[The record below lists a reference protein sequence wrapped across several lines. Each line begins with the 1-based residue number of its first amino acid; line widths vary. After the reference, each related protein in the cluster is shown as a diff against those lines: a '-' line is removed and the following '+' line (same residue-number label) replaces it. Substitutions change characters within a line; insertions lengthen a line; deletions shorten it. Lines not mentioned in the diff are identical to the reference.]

1 MVRPAAERPDAGTRL
16 HLAALPQSSPAD
28 GPWRDA
34 LPERPALV
42 VSSPLSALAHYRTL
56 PSLASGP
63 WMALAIAARA
73 PYAMIPLGTM
83 TAITV
88 STGSIATGGLASGL
102 VAAATA
108 VAGPL
113 IGRAADRTGQ
123 RLVLSILTPIN
134 AIALALLLVAA
145 LQAWDGPLLW
155 AICLLTGS
163 SAVPVGSFTRA
174 RWVELARD
182 PKDLGTALSYESTV
196 DELSFVLGPALVGI
210 AASTAFSAAPLAIA
224 AALVAAAGIPFAL
237 TAPRREAAPAPVGTP
252 QTASA
257 GATADAAPAR
267 RSSRTLTGDLPAI
280 GAVPSE
286 APLSEHPV
294 PASVADAAP
303 APSIQRVLL
312 AVLPAIVV
320 MVCIGAFFGSVQA
333 GTTERADVLGAAGS
347 AGIVYAF
354 MGLTSALTAL
364 LVVLVPESVSLAARV
379 LVGGA
384 GMALFI
390 ALTAFMGTL
399 TTTGAMLM
407 LAGLFIGPTMV
418 TAFSLTERRTPPGGT
433 GVAMTSMQSSVT
445 VGQAA
450 GASLGGALAASIGAQ
465 GAYGLATVV
474 SVVIALVG
482 GAVVLRRR

>member
-1 MVRPAAERPDAGTRL
+1 M
-16 HLAALPQSSPAD
+16 
-28 GPWRDA
+28 
-34 LPERPALV
+34 
-42 VSSPLSALAHYRTL
+42 VSSAPGALARYRSL
-56 PSLASGP
+56 PSIASGP
-63 WMALAIAARA
+63 WMALAMAARA

-102 VAAATA
+102 VAAASA

-113 IGRAADRTGQ
+113 IGRAADRSGQ
-123 RLVLSILTPIN
+123 RLVLTILTPIN
-134 AIALALLLVAA
+134 ALALSLLLVAA
-145 LQAWDGPLLW
+145 LSSWDGPLLW
-155 AICLLTGS
+155 AICLLTGG

-224 AALVAAAGIPFAL
+224 AALVAMAGIPFAV
-237 TAPRREAAPAPVGTP
+237 TTPRRERDR
-252 QTASA
+252 A
-257 GATADAAPAR
+257 GLTDRSADAAAARRVPAR
-267 RSSRTLTGDLPAI
+267 TVTGEIPAV
-280 GAVPSE
+280 GSVPPE
-286 APLSEHPV
+286 APFAEHPA

-303 APSIQRVLL
+303 APSIHRVLL

-333 GTTERADVLGAAGS
+333 GTTERADMLGAAGS

-364 LVVLVPESVSLAARV
+364 LVVLLPDSVTLAARV
-379 LVGGA
+379 LIGGA
-384 GMALFI
+384 GMAAFV
-390 ALTAFMGTL
+390 ALTALMGTL
-399 TTTGAMLM
+399 TTTGATLM

-450 GASLGGALAASIGAQ
+450 GASLGGVLAAAIGAQ
-465 GAYGLATVV
+465 GAYGLAAAV

-482 GAVVLRRR
+482 GFVVLRRR

>member
-1 MVRPAAERPDAGTRL
+1 M
-16 HLAALPQSSPAD
+16 
-28 GPWRDA
+28 
-34 LPERPALV
+34 
-42 VSSPLSALAHYRTL
+42 VSSSSSAIARYRSL
-56 PSLASGP
+56 PTIASGS
-63 WMALAIAARA
+63 WMALAMAARA

-102 VAAATA
+102 VAAASA

-113 IGRAADRTGQ
+113 IGRAADRAGQ
-123 RLVLSILTPIN
+123 RRVLMTLTPIN
-134 AIALALLLVAA
+134 AIALGLLLLAA

-155 AICLLTGS
+155 AICLLTGG

-224 AALVAAAGIPFAL
+224 AALVALAGIPFAL
-237 TAPRREAAPAPVGTP
+237 TTPRSEHAATIGAGAGAGATERTADGTAGAHTPHRVSTRTVTGEMPAIGSVPSDAPFAEHHTPAPVS
-252 QTASA
+252 AS
-257 GATADAAPAR
+257 T
-267 RSSRTLTGDLPAI
+267 
-280 GAVPSE
+280 
-286 APLSEHPV
+286 
-294 PASVADAAP
+294 P
-303 APSIQRVLL
+303 APSIKRVLL

-320 MVCIGAFFGSVQA
+320 MVCIGTFFGSVQA
-333 GTTERADVLGAAGS
+333 GTTERADLLGAAGS

-364 LVVLVPESVSLAARV
+364 LVVLLPDSVTLAARV

-384 GMALFI
+384 GMAVFI
-390 ALTAFMGTL
+390 ALTAFMGSLTMTGVTL
-399 TTTGAMLM
+399 MI
-407 LAGLFIGPTMV
+407 AGLFIGPTMV

-465 GAYGLATVV
+465 GAYGLATLV
-474 SVVIALVG
+474 SIVIALVG
-482 GAVVLRRR
+482 GFVVLRRR

>member
-1 MVRPAAERPDAGTRL
+1 M
-16 HLAALPQSSPAD
+16 
-28 GPWRDA
+28 
-34 LPERPALV
+34 
-42 VSSPLSALAHYRTL
+42 VSSSSSAIARYRSL
-56 PSLASGP
+56 PTIASGS
-63 WMALAIAARA
+63 WMALAMAARA

-102 VAAATA
+102 VAAASA

-113 IGRAADRTGQ
+113 IGRAADRSGQ
-123 RLVLSILTPIN
+123 RRVLTILTPLN
-134 AIALALLLVAA
+134 AIALGLLLLAA

-155 AICLLTGS
+155 AICLLTGGT
-163 SAVPVGSFTRA
+163 AVPVGSFTRA

-224 AALVAAAGIPFAL
+224 AALVALAGIPFAL
-237 TAPRREAAPAPVGTP
+237 TTPRSEHAVAIGAGAGAAERTADGTAAATAPHRVSTRTVTGEMPAIGSVPSDAPFAEHHTPAPVS
-252 QTASA
+252 AS
-257 GATADAAPAR
+257 T
-267 RSSRTLTGDLPAI
+267 
-280 GAVPSE
+280 
-286 APLSEHPV
+286 
-294 PASVADAAP
+294 P
-303 APSIQRVLL
+303 APSIKRVLL

-320 MVCIGAFFGSVQA
+320 MVCIGTFFGSVQA

-364 LVVLVPESVSLAARV
+364 LVVLLPDSVTLAARV

-384 GMALFI
+384 GMAVFI
-390 ALTAFMGTL
+390 ALTAFMGSLTMTGVTL
-399 TTTGAMLM
+399 MI
-407 LAGLFIGPTMV
+407 AGLFIGPTMV

-465 GAYGLATVV
+465 GAYGLAALV

-482 GAVVLRRR
+482 GFVVLRRR

>member
-1 MVRPAAERPDAGTRL
+1 M
-16 HLAALPQSSPAD
+16 
-28 GPWRDA
+28 
-34 LPERPALV
+34 
-42 VSSPLSALAHYRTL
+42 VSSSSSAIARYRSL
-56 PSLASGP
+56 PTIASGS
-63 WMALAIAARA
+63 WMALAMAARA

-102 VAAATA
+102 VAAASA

-113 IGRAADRTGQ
+113 IGRAADRSGQ
-123 RLVLSILTPIN
+123 RRVLTILTPLN
-134 AIALALLLVAA
+134 ALALGLLLLAA
-145 LQAWDGPLLW
+145 LQAWDGPLLS
-155 AICLLTGS
+155 AICLLTGGT
-163 SAVPVGSFTRA
+163 AVPVGSFTRA

-224 AALVAAAGIPFAL
+224 AALVALAGIPFAL
-237 TAPRREAAPAPVGTP
+237 TTPRSEHAGVGASAGVGAGAGAAERTADGTAAATAPHRVSTRTVTGEMPAIGSVPSDAPFAEHHTPAPVS
-252 QTASA
+252 AS
-257 GATADAAPAR
+257 T
-267 RSSRTLTGDLPAI
+267 
-280 GAVPSE
+280 
-286 APLSEHPV
+286 
-294 PASVADAAP
+294 P
-303 APSIQRVLL
+303 APSIKRVLL

-320 MVCIGAFFGSVQA
+320 MVCIGTFFGSVQA
-333 GTTERADVLGAAGS
+333 GTTERADLLGAAGS

-364 LVVLVPESVSLAARV
+364 LVVLLPDSVTLAARV

-384 GMALFI
+384 GMAVFI
-390 ALTAFMGTL
+390 ALTAFMGSLTMTGVTL
-399 TTTGAMLM
+399 MI
-407 LAGLFIGPTMV
+407 AGLFIGPTMV

-465 GAYGLATVV
+465 GAYGLATLV
-474 SVVIALVG
+474 SIVIALVG
-482 GAVVLRRR
+482 GFVVLRRR

>member
-1 MVRPAAERPDAGTRL
+1 M
-16 HLAALPQSSPAD
+16 
-28 GPWRDA
+28 
-34 LPERPALV
+34 
-42 VSSPLSALAHYRTL
+42 VSSSSSAIARYRSL
-56 PSLASGP
+56 PTIASGS
-63 WMALAIAARA
+63 WMALAMAARA

-102 VAAATA
+102 VAAASA

-113 IGRAADRTGQ
+113 IGRAADRSGQ
-123 RLVLSILTPIN
+123 RRVLTILTPLN
-134 AIALALLLVAA
+134 AIALGLLLLAA

-155 AICLLTGS
+155 AICLFTGGT
-163 SAVPVGSFTRA
+163 AVPVGSFTRA
-174 RWVELARD
+174 RWVKLARD

-224 AALVAAAGIPFAL
+224 AALVALAGIPFAL
-237 TAPRREAAPAPVGTP
+237 TTPRSEHARASGTPDAARAGSAAPTASNPSATGVRVSTRTVTGEMPAIGSVPSDAPFAEHRTPAPVS
-252 QTASA
+252 AS
-257 GATADAAPAR
+257 T
-267 RSSRTLTGDLPAI
+267 
-280 GAVPSE
+280 
-286 APLSEHPV
+286 
-294 PASVADAAP
+294 P
-303 APSIQRVLL
+303 APSIKRVLL

-320 MVCIGAFFGSVQA
+320 MVCIGTFFGSVQA
-333 GTTERADVLGAAGS
+333 GTTERADLLGAAGS

-364 LVVLVPESVSLAARV
+364 LVVLLPDSVTLAARV

-384 GMALFI
+384 GMAVFI
-390 ALTAFMGTL
+390 ALTAFMGSLTMTGVTL
-399 TTTGAMLM
+399 MI
-407 LAGLFIGPTMV
+407 AGLFIGPTMV

-465 GAYGLATVV
+465 GAYGLATLV
-474 SVVIALVG
+474 SIVIALVG
-482 GAVVLRRR
+482 GFVVLRRR

>member
-1 MVRPAAERPDAGTRL
+1 
-16 HLAALPQSSPAD
+16 
-28 GPWRDA
+28 
-34 LPERPALV
+34 
-42 VSSPLSALAHYRTL
+42 
-56 PSLASGP
+56 
-63 WMALAIAARA
+63 
-73 PYAMIPLGTM
+73 M

-102 VAAATA
+102 VAAASA

-113 IGRAADRTGQ
+113 IGRAADRSGQ
-123 RLVLSILTPIN
+123 RRVLTILTPLN
-134 AIALALLLVAA
+134 AIALGLLLLAA

-155 AICLLTGS
+155 AICLLTGGT
-163 SAVPVGSFTRA
+163 AVPVGSFTRA

-224 AALVAAAGIPFAL
+224 AALVALAGIPFAL
-237 TAPRREAAPAPVGTP
+237 TTPRSEHAGVGASAGVGAGAAERTADGTAAATAPHRVSTRTVTGEMPAIGSVPSDAPFADHHTPAPVS
-252 QTASA
+252 AS
-257 GATADAAPAR
+257 T
-267 RSSRTLTGDLPAI
+267 
-280 GAVPSE
+280 
-286 APLSEHPV
+286 
-294 PASVADAAP
+294 P
-303 APSIQRVLL
+303 APSIKRVLL

-320 MVCIGAFFGSVQA
+320 MVCIGTFFGSVQA
-333 GTTERADVLGAAGS
+333 GTTARADLLGAAGS

-364 LVVLVPESVSLAARV
+364 LVVLLPDSVTLAARV

-384 GMALFI
+384 GMAVFI
-390 ALTAFMGTL
+390 ALTAFMGSLTMTGVTL
-399 TTTGAMLM
+399 MI
-407 LAGLFIGPTMV
+407 AGLFIGPTMV

-465 GAYGLATVV
+465 GAYGLATLV
-474 SVVIALVG
+474 SIVIALVG
-482 GAVVLRRR
+482 GFVVLRRR

>member
-1 MVRPAAERPDAGTRL
+1 M
-16 HLAALPQSSPAD
+16 
-28 GPWRDA
+28 
-34 LPERPALV
+34 
-42 VSSPLSALAHYRTL
+42 VSSAPGALARYRSL
-56 PSLASGP
+56 PSIASGP
-63 WMALAIAARA
+63 WMALAMAARA

-102 VAAATA
+102 VAAASA

-113 IGRAADRTGQ
+113 IGRAADRSGQ
-123 RLVLSILTPIN
+123 RLVLTILTPIN
-134 AIALALLLVAA
+134 ALALSLLLVAA
-145 LQAWDGPLLW
+145 LSSWDGPLLW
-155 AICLLTGS
+155 AICLLTGG

-224 AALVAAAGIPFAL
+224 AALVAMAGIPFAV
-237 TAPRREAAPAPVGTP
+237 TTPRRERDR
-252 QTASA
+252 A
-257 GATADAAPAR
+257 GLTDRSADAAAARRVPAR
-267 RSSRTLTGDLPAI
+267 TVTGEIPAV
-280 GAVPSE
+280 GSVPPE
-286 APLSEHPV
+286 APFAEHPA

-303 APSIQRVLL
+303 APSIHRVLL

-333 GTTERADVLGAAGS
+333 GTTERADMLGAAGS

-364 LVVLVPESVSLAARV
+364 LVVLLPDSVTLAARV
-379 LVGGA
+379 LIGGA
-384 GMALFI
+384 GMAAFV
-390 ALTAFMGTL
+390 ALTALMSTL
-399 TTTGAMLM
+399 TTTGATLM

-450 GASLGGALAASIGAQ
+450 GASLGGVLAAAIGPQ
-465 GAYGLATVV
+465 GAYGLAAAV

-482 GAVVLRRR
+482 GFVVLRRR

>member
-1 MVRPAAERPDAGTRL
+1 M
-16 HLAALPQSSPAD
+16 
-28 GPWRDA
+28 
-34 LPERPALV
+34 
-42 VSSPLSALAHYRTL
+42 VSSSSSAIARYRSL
-56 PSLASGP
+56 PTIASGS
-63 WMALAIAARA
+63 WMALAMAARA

-102 VAAATA
+102 VAAASA

-113 IGRAADRTGQ
+113 IGRAADRSGQ
-123 RLVLSILTPIN
+123 RRVLTILTPLN
-134 AIALALLLVAA
+134 ALALGLLLLAA

-155 AICLLTGS
+155 AICLLTGGT
-163 SAVPVGSFTRA
+163 AVPVGSFTRA

-224 AALVAAAGIPFAL
+224 AALVALAGIPFAL
-237 TAPRREAAPAPVGTP
+237 TTPRSEHAGVGASAGVGAGAGATERTGDGTAEATAPHRASNRTVTGEMPAIGSVPSDAPFAEHRTPAPVS
-252 QTASA
+252 AS
-257 GATADAAPAR
+257 T
-267 RSSRTLTGDLPAI
+267 
-280 GAVPSE
+280 
-286 APLSEHPV
+286 
-294 PASVADAAP
+294 P
-303 APSIQRVLL
+303 APSIKRVLL

-320 MVCIGAFFGSVQA
+320 MVCIGTFFGSVQA
-333 GTTERADVLGAAGS
+333 GTTERADLLGAAGS

-364 LVVLVPESVSLAARV
+364 LVVLLPDSVTLAARV

-384 GMALFI
+384 GMAVFI
-390 ALTAFMGTL
+390 ALTAFMGSLTMTGVTL
-399 TTTGAMLM
+399 MI
-407 LAGLFIGPTMV
+407 AGLFIGPTMV

-465 GAYGLATVV
+465 GAYGLATLV
-474 SVVIALVG
+474 SIVIALVG
-482 GAVVLRRR
+482 GFVVLRRR

>member
-1 MVRPAAERPDAGTRL
+1 M
-16 HLAALPQSSPAD
+16 
-28 GPWRDA
+28 
-34 LPERPALV
+34 
-42 VSSPLSALAHYRTL
+42 VSSAPGALARYRSL
-56 PSLASGP
+56 PSIASGP
-63 WMALAIAARA
+63 WMALAMAARA

-102 VAAATA
+102 VAAASA

-113 IGRAADRTGQ
+113 IGRAADRSGQ
-123 RLVLSILTPIN
+123 RLVLAILTPIN
-134 AIALALLLVAA
+134 ALALSLLLVAA
-145 LQAWDGPLLW
+145 LSSWDGPLLW
-155 AICLLTGS
+155 AICLLTGG

-224 AALVAAAGIPFAL
+224 AALVAMAGIPFAV
-237 TAPRREAAPAPVGTP
+237 TTPRRERDRAGLTDRSADGAPDPTDRAAARRV
-252 QTASA
+252 
-257 GATADAAPAR
+257 PAR
-267 RSSRTLTGDLPAI
+267 TVTGEIPAV
-280 GAVPSE
+280 GSVPPE
-286 APLSEHPV
+286 APFAEHPA

-303 APSIQRVLL
+303 APSIHRVLL

-333 GTTERADVLGAAGS
+333 GTTERADMLGAAGS

-364 LVVLVPESVSLAARV
+364 LVVLVPDSVTLAARV
-379 LVGGA
+379 LIGGA
-384 GMALFI
+384 GMAAFV
-390 ALTAFMGTL
+390 ALTALMGTL
-399 TTTGAMLM
+399 TATGATLM

-450 GASLGGALAASIGAQ
+450 GASLGGVLAAAIGAQ
-465 GAYGLATVV
+465 GAYGLAAAV

-482 GAVVLRRR
+482 GFVVLRRR

>member
-1 MVRPAAERPDAGTRL
+1 M
-16 HLAALPQSSPAD
+16 
-28 GPWRDA
+28 
-34 LPERPALV
+34 
-42 VSSPLSALAHYRTL
+42 VSSSSSAIARYRSL
-56 PSLASGP
+56 PTIASGS
-63 WMALAIAARA
+63 WMALAMAARA

-102 VAAATA
+102 VAAASA

-113 IGRAADRTGQ
+113 IGRAADRSGQ
-123 RLVLSILTPIN
+123 RRVLTILTPLN
-134 AIALALLLVAA
+134 ALALGLLLLAA

-155 AICLLTGS
+155 AICLLTGGT
-163 SAVPVGSFTRA
+163 AVPVGSFTRA

-224 AALVAAAGIPFAL
+224 AALVALAGIPFAL
-237 TAPRREAAPAPVGTP
+237 TTPRSEHAGVGASAGVGAAERTADGTAAATAPHRVSTRTVTGEMPAIGSVPSDAPFADHHTPAPVS
-252 QTASA
+252 AS
-257 GATADAAPAR
+257 T
-267 RSSRTLTGDLPAI
+267 
-280 GAVPSE
+280 
-286 APLSEHPV
+286 
-294 PASVADAAP
+294 P
-303 APSIQRVLL
+303 APSIKRVLL

-320 MVCIGAFFGSVQA
+320 MVCIGTFFGSVQA
-333 GTTERADVLGAAGS
+333 GTTERADLLGAAGS

-364 LVVLVPESVSLAARV
+364 LVVLLPDSVTLAARV

-384 GMALFI
+384 GMAVFI
-390 ALTAFMGTL
+390 ALTAFMGSLTMTGVTL
-399 TTTGAMLM
+399 MI
-407 LAGLFIGPTMV
+407 AGLFIGPTMV

-465 GAYGLATVV
+465 GAYGLATLV
-474 SVVIALVG
+474 SIVIALVG
-482 GAVVLRRR
+482 GFVVLRRR

>member
-1 MVRPAAERPDAGTRL
+1 M
-16 HLAALPQSSPAD
+16 
-28 GPWRDA
+28 
-34 LPERPALV
+34 
-42 VSSPLSALAHYRTL
+42 VSSSSSAIARYRSL
-56 PSLASGP
+56 PTIASGS
-63 WMALAIAARA
+63 WMALAMAARA

-102 VAAATA
+102 VAAASA
-108 VAGPL
+108 VVGPL
-113 IGRAADRTGQ
+113 IGRAADRSGQ
-123 RLVLSILTPIN
+123 RRVLTILTPLN
-134 AIALALLLVAA
+134 AIALGLLLLAA

-155 AICLLTGS
+155 AICLLTGGT
-163 SAVPVGSFTRA
+163 AVPVGSFTRA

-224 AALVAAAGIPFAL
+224 AALVALAGIPFAL
-237 TAPRREAAPAPVGTP
+237 TTPRSEHAGVGASAGVGAGAGAAERTADGTAAATAPHRVSTRTVTGEMPAIGSVPSDAPFAEHHTPAPVS
-252 QTASA
+252 AS
-257 GATADAAPAR
+257 T
-267 RSSRTLTGDLPAI
+267 
-280 GAVPSE
+280 
-286 APLSEHPV
+286 
-294 PASVADAAP
+294 P
-303 APSIQRVLL
+303 APSIKRVLL

-320 MVCIGAFFGSVQA
+320 MVCIGTFFGSVQA
-333 GTTERADVLGAAGS
+333 GTTERADLLGAAGS

-364 LVVLVPESVSLAARV
+364 LVVLLPDSVTLAARV

-384 GMALFI
+384 GMAVFI
-390 ALTAFMGTL
+390 ALTAFMGSLTMTGVTL
-399 TTTGAMLM
+399 MI
-407 LAGLFIGPTMV
+407 AGLFIGPTMV

-465 GAYGLATVV
+465 GAYGLATLV
-474 SVVIALVG
+474 SIVIALVG
-482 GAVVLRRR
+482 GFVVLRRR

>member
-1 MVRPAAERPDAGTRL
+1 M
-16 HLAALPQSSPAD
+16 
-28 GPWRDA
+28 
-34 LPERPALV
+34 
-42 VSSPLSALAHYRTL
+42 VSSSSSAIARYRSL
-56 PSLASGP
+56 PTIASGS
-63 WMALAIAARA
+63 WMALAMAARA

-102 VAAATA
+102 VAAASA

-113 IGRAADRTGQ
+113 IGRAADRSGQ
-123 RLVLSILTPIN
+123 RRVLMTLTPIN
-134 AIALALLLVAA
+134 ALALGLLLLAA

-155 AICLLTGS
+155 AICLLTGG

-224 AALVAAAGIPFAL
+224 AALVALAGIPFAL
-237 TAPRREAAPAPVGTP
+237 TTPRSEHAGASGTPDAARAGSAAPTASSPSATGVRASTRTVTGEMPAIGSVPSDAPFAEHHTPAPVS
-252 QTASA
+252 AS
-257 GATADAAPAR
+257 T
-267 RSSRTLTGDLPAI
+267 
-280 GAVPSE
+280 
-286 APLSEHPV
+286 
-294 PASVADAAP
+294 P
-303 APSIQRVLL
+303 APSIKRVLL

-320 MVCIGAFFGSVQA
+320 MVCIGTFFGSVQA

-364 LVVLVPESVSLAARV
+364 LVVLLPDSVTLAARV

-384 GMALFI
+384 GMAVFI
-390 ALTAFMGTL
+390 ALTAFMGSLTMTGVTL
-399 TTTGAMLM
+399 MI
-407 LAGLFIGPTMV
+407 AGLFIGPTMV

-465 GAYGLATVV
+465 GAYGLAALV

-482 GAVVLRRR
+482 GFVVLRRR

>member
-1 MVRPAAERPDAGTRL
+1 M
-16 HLAALPQSSPAD
+16 
-28 GPWRDA
+28 
-34 LPERPALV
+34 
-42 VSSPLSALAHYRTL
+42 VSSSSSAIARYRSL
-56 PSLASGP
+56 PTIASGS
-63 WMALAIAARA
+63 WMALAMAARA

-102 VAAATA
+102 VAAASA

-113 IGRAADRTGQ
+113 IGRAADRSGQ
-123 RLVLSILTPIN
+123 RRVLTILTPLN
-134 AIALALLLVAA
+134 AIALGLLLLAA

-155 AICLLTGS
+155 AICLFTGGT
-163 SAVPVGSFTRA
+163 AVPVGSFTRA

-224 AALVAAAGIPFAL
+224 AALVALAGIPFAL
-237 TAPRREAAPAPVGTP
+237 TTPRSEHAVAIGAGAGAGATERTGDGTTEATAPHRASTRTVTGEMPAIGSVPSDAPFAEHRTPAPVS
-252 QTASA
+252 AS
-257 GATADAAPAR
+257 T
-267 RSSRTLTGDLPAI
+267 
-280 GAVPSE
+280 
-286 APLSEHPV
+286 
-294 PASVADAAP
+294 P
-303 APSIQRVLL
+303 APSIKRVLL

-320 MVCIGAFFGSVQA
+320 MVCIGTFFGSVQA
-333 GTTERADVLGAAGS
+333 GTTERADLLGAAGS

-364 LVVLVPESVSLAARV
+364 LVVLLPDSVTLAARV

-384 GMALFI
+384 GMAVFI
-390 ALTAFMGTL
+390 ALTAFMGSLTMTGVTL
-399 TTTGAMLM
+399 MI
-407 LAGLFIGPTMV
+407 AGLFVGPTMV

-465 GAYGLATVV
+465 GAYGLATLV
-474 SVVIALVG
+474 SIVIALVG
-482 GAVVLRRR
+482 GFVVLRRR

>member
-1 MVRPAAERPDAGTRL
+1 MVS
-16 HLAALPQSSPAD
+16 SSPN
-28 GPWRDA
+28 
-34 LPERPALV
+34 
-42 VSSPLSALAHYRTL
+42 ALARYRSL
-56 PSLASGP
+56 PSISSGP
-63 WMALAIAARA
+63 WMALAMAARA

-102 VAAATA
+102 VAAASA

-113 IGRAADRTGQ
+113 IGRAADRSGQ
-123 RLVLSILTPIN
+123 RLVLTILTPIN
-134 AIALALLLVAA
+134 AIALTLLLVAA
-145 LQAWDGPLLW
+145 LMSWDGPLLW
-155 AICLLTGS
+155 AICLMTGG

-182 PKDLGTALSYESTV
+182 PKDLSTALSYESTV

-224 AALVAAAGIPFAL
+224 AALVALAGIPFAL
-237 TAPRREAAPAPVGTP
+237 TTPRRDRTAASEGAD
-252 QTASA
+252 A
-257 GATADAAPAR
+257 GA
-267 RSSRTLTGDLPAI
+267 RSHTSGRAMTGEIPAI
-280 GAVPSE
+280 GSVPSE
-286 APLSEHPV
+286 APFSEHPM
-294 PASVADAAP
+294 PASVAASAP

-354 MGLTSALTAL
+354 MGLTSAFTAL
-364 LVVLVPESVSLAARV
+364 LVVLLPDSMTLAARV
-379 LVGGA
+379 LIGGA
-384 GMALFI
+384 GMAVFV

-399 TTTGAMLM
+399 TTTGITLM

-450 GASLGGALAASIGAQ
+450 GAALGGVLAAVIGAH
-465 GAYGLATVV
+465 GAFGLAAVV

-482 GAVVLRRR
+482 GTVVLRRR

>member
-1 MVRPAAERPDAGTRL
+1 M
-16 HLAALPQSSPAD
+16 
-28 GPWRDA
+28 
-34 LPERPALV
+34 
-42 VSSPLSALAHYRTL
+42 VSSSSSAIARYRSL
-56 PSLASGP
+56 PTIASGS
-63 WMALAIAARA
+63 WMALAMAARA

-102 VAAATA
+102 VAAASA

-113 IGRAADRTGQ
+113 IGRAADRSGQ
-123 RLVLSILTPIN
+123 RRVLLTLTPLN
-134 AIALALLLVAA
+134 AIALGLLLLAA

-155 AICLLTGS
+155 AICLLTGG

-224 AALVAAAGIPFAL
+224 AALVALAGIPFAL
-237 TAPRREAAPAPVGTP
+237 TTPRSEHAGVGASAGVGAGAGATERTGDGTAAATAPHRVSTRTVTGEMPAIGSVPSDAPFAEHHTPAPVS
-252 QTASA
+252 AS
-257 GATADAAPAR
+257 T
-267 RSSRTLTGDLPAI
+267 
-280 GAVPSE
+280 
-286 APLSEHPV
+286 
-294 PASVADAAP
+294 P
-303 APSIQRVLL
+303 APSIKRVLL

-320 MVCIGAFFGSVQA
+320 MVCIGTFFGSVQA
-333 GTTERADVLGAAGS
+333 GTTERADLLGAAGS

-364 LVVLVPESVSLAARV
+364 LVVLLPDSVTLAARV

-384 GMALFI
+384 GMAVFI
-390 ALTAFMGTL
+390 ALTAFMGSLTMTGVTL
-399 TTTGAMLM
+399 MI
-407 LAGLFIGPTMV
+407 AGLFIGPTMV

-465 GAYGLATVV
+465 GAYGLATLV
-474 SVVIALVG
+474 SIVIALVG
-482 GAVVLRRR
+482 GFVVLRRR

>member
-1 MVRPAAERPDAGTRL
+1 M
-16 HLAALPQSSPAD
+16 
-28 GPWRDA
+28 
-34 LPERPALV
+34 
-42 VSSPLSALAHYRTL
+42 VSSSSSAIARYRSL
-56 PSLASGP
+56 PTIASGS
-63 WMALAIAARA
+63 WMALAMAARA

-102 VAAATA
+102 VAAASA

-113 IGRAADRTGQ
+113 IGRAADRSGQ
-123 RLVLSILTPIN
+123 RRVLTILTPLN
-134 AIALALLLVAA
+134 ALALGLLLLAA

-155 AICLLTGS
+155 AICLFTGGT
-163 SAVPVGSFTRA
+163 AVPVGSFTRA

-224 AALVAAAGIPFAL
+224 AALVALAGIPFAL
-237 TAPRREAAPAPVGTP
+237 TTPRSEHAGVGASAGVGAGAADRTADGTAGAPAPHR
-252 QTASA
+252 AS
-257 GATADAAPAR
+257 T
-267 RSSRTLTGDLPAI
+267 RTVTGEMPAI
-280 GAVPSE
+280 GSVPSD
-286 APLSEHPV
+286 APFAEHHTPAPV
-294 PASVADAAP
+294 SASTP
-303 APSIQRVLL
+303 APSIKRVLL

-320 MVCIGAFFGSVQA
+320 MVCIGTFFGSVQA
-333 GTTERADVLGAAGS
+333 GTTERADLLGAAGS

-364 LVVLVPESVSLAARV
+364 LVVLLPDSVTLAARV

-384 GMALFI
+384 GMAVFI
-390 ALTAFMGTL
+390 ALTAFMGSLTMTGVTL
-399 TTTGAMLM
+399 MI
-407 LAGLFIGPTMV
+407 AGLFVGPTMV

-465 GAYGLATVV
+465 GAYGLATLV
-474 SVVIALVG
+474 SIVIALVG
-482 GAVVLRRR
+482 GFVVLRRR

>member
-1 MVRPAAERPDAGTRL
+1 M
-16 HLAALPQSSPAD
+16 
-28 GPWRDA
+28 
-34 LPERPALV
+34 
-42 VSSPLSALAHYRTL
+42 VSSSSSAIARYRSL
-56 PSLASGP
+56 PTIASGS
-63 WMALAIAARA
+63 WMALAMAARA

-102 VAAATA
+102 VAAASA

-113 IGRAADRTGQ
+113 IGRAADRAGQ
-123 RLVLSILTPIN
+123 RRVLMTLTPIN
-134 AIALALLLVAA
+134 AIALGLLLLAA

-155 AICLLTGS
+155 AICLLTGG

-224 AALVAAAGIPFAL
+224 AALVALAGIPFAL
-237 TAPRREAAPAPVGTP
+237 TTPRSEHAAAIGAGAGAGATERTADGTAGAHTPHRVSTRTVTGEMPAIGSVPSDAPFAEHHTPAPVS
-252 QTASA
+252 AS
-257 GATADAAPAR
+257 T
-267 RSSRTLTGDLPAI
+267 
-280 GAVPSE
+280 
-286 APLSEHPV
+286 
-294 PASVADAAP
+294 P
-303 APSIQRVLL
+303 APSIKRVLL

-320 MVCIGAFFGSVQA
+320 MVCIGTFFGSVQA
-333 GTTERADVLGAAGS
+333 GTTERADLLGAAGS

-364 LVVLVPESVSLAARV
+364 LVVLLPDSVTLAARV

-384 GMALFI
+384 GMAVFI
-390 ALTAFMGTL
+390 ALTAFMGSLTMTGVTL
-399 TTTGAMLM
+399 MI
-407 LAGLFIGPTMV
+407 AGLFIGPTMV

-465 GAYGLATVV
+465 GAYGLATLV
-474 SVVIALVG
+474 SIVIALVG
-482 GAVVLRRR
+482 GFVVLRRR

>member
-1 MVRPAAERPDAGTRL
+1 M
-16 HLAALPQSSPAD
+16 
-28 GPWRDA
+28 
-34 LPERPALV
+34 
-42 VSSPLSALAHYRTL
+42 VSSSSSAIARYRSL
-56 PSLASGP
+56 PTIASGS
-63 WMALAIAARA
+63 WMALAMAARA

-102 VAAATA
+102 VAAASA

-113 IGRAADRTGQ
+113 IGRAADRAGQ
-123 RLVLSILTPIN
+123 RRVLMTLTPIN
-134 AIALALLLVAA
+134 AIALGLLLLAA

-155 AICLLTGS
+155 AICLLTGG

-224 AALVAAAGIPFAL
+224 AALVALAGIPFAL
-237 TAPRREAAPAPVGTP
+237 TTPRSEHAGVGASAGVGAGAAERTADGTAAATAPHRVSTRTVTGEMPAIGSVPSDAPFAEHHTPAPVS
-252 QTASA
+252 AS
-257 GATADAAPAR
+257 T
-267 RSSRTLTGDLPAI
+267 
-280 GAVPSE
+280 
-286 APLSEHPV
+286 
-294 PASVADAAP
+294 P
-303 APSIQRVLL
+303 APSIKRVLL

-320 MVCIGAFFGSVQA
+320 MVCIGTFFGSVQA
-333 GTTERADVLGAAGS
+333 GTTERADLLGAAGS

-364 LVVLVPESVSLAARV
+364 LVVLLPDSVTLAARV

-384 GMALFI
+384 GMAVFI
-390 ALTAFMGTL
+390 ALTAFMGSLTMTGVTL
-399 TTTGAMLM
+399 MI
-407 LAGLFIGPTMV
+407 AGLFIGPTMV

-465 GAYGLATVV
+465 GAYGLATLV
-474 SVVIALVG
+474 SIVIALVG
-482 GAVVLRRR
+482 GFVVLRRR